1 LQPNRNAL
9 PVATDP
15 MGNATGA
22 PSDNQLP
29 SDSVIQQFVDSM
41 SQKIGTKLLGLGGEE
56 RYQLWPERVIRE
68 GISAP
73 HDVMTEGMIK
83 PGLRREDFTDASRPS
98 VGDVPAEP
106 GLLSGFGINKLIA
119 PVAADPS
126 DKAVSQAM
134 SMSALAGSGGIAG
147 AGEEAGAAT
156 LGSAPFLRPALKY
169 EGKIYKGPVGG
180 EHYDA
185 IPPTLHKTFQQQAM
199 SGEDLSNF
207 NFGFT
212 NHKGHFLSREDALK
226 YAIDEG
232 LIHPNSEAARAGTLT
247 STMQLMADSSKPGTA
262 IEALK
267 PAAPFYSAAEK
278 AIEAIPQTKMTGE
291 QWLGTL
297 ANKPGVKPEELDW
310 TGLKNFL
317 SEKGKEPVT
326 KEQVQAHMNDNSMKL
341 NEVNKGELSDK
352 DILDQSK
359 IRQEDWD
366 KMSQSQREVIRAGFP
381 IDKTKYSDYQLPG
394 GENYR
399 EKLLTLPPTTKKI
412 PFDEWYKQTNIQ
424 DFDKLSPKAQELVKA
439 KYEKEGQ
446 NVVNTANYKSSHW
459 DEPNILAHVR
469 MNDRTIEGK
478 KSLHLEEIQS
488 DWHQQGREK
497 GYRQPELPVRNFKT
511 YLAEE
516 KGITDPKEV
525 KRLWEDRSTPEGIA
539 LHNAH
544 LAETETRAMN
554 VSKVPDAPF
563 KKSWHELALKRA
575 LYEAA
580 TNGYD
585 RLSWTPGEAQAARYD
600 LSKSVEKIHYNKK
613 ENMIAA
619 YDKNGRSVINQKA
632 TPNELPDIIGKEA
645 SKKLLE
651 EGKPITSDSVELSG
665 QDLKI
670 GGEGMKGFYDKII
683 PQALEKLGKE
693 HGVKVKTE
701 KIPLPSRE
709 NFNQR
714 DANGRP
720 VREFPNQEVH
730 YIDIPQSLKD
740 QAIKKGFPLFSTGLP
755 IPNES
760 KQ

>member
-1 LQPNRNAL
+1 
-9 PVATDP
+9 
-15 MGNATGA
+15 
-22 PSDNQLP
+22 
-29 SDSVIQQFVDSM
+29 
-41 SQKIGTKLLGLGGEE
+41 
-56 RYQLWPERVIRE
+56 
-68 GISAP
+68 
-73 HDVMTEGMIK
+73 
-83 PGLRREDFTDASRPS
+83 
-98 VGDVPAEP
+98 
-106 GLLSGFGINKLIA
+106 
-119 PVAADPS
+119 
-126 DKAVSQAM
+126 
-134 SMSALAGSGGIAG
+134 
-147 AGEEAGAAT
+147 
-156 LGSAPFLRPALKY
+156 
-169 EGKIYKGPVGG
+169 
-180 EHYDA
+180 
-185 IPPTLHKTFQQQAM
+185 
-199 SGEDLSNF
+199 
-207 NFGFT
+207 
-212 NHKGHFLSREDALK
+212 
-226 YAIDEG
+226 
-232 LIHPNSEAARAGTLT
+232 
-247 STMQLMADSSKPGTA
+247 MADSSKPGTA

-278 AIEAIPQTKMTGE
+278 AIEAIPQAKMTGE

-310 TGLKNFL
+310 TGLKEFL
-317 SEKGKEPVT
+317 QSKGKEPIT
-326 KEQVQAHMNDNSMKL
+326 KAQVQEHLQNNKVEL
-341 NEVNKGELSDK
+341 GEVNKGGHRNWTQADSDRLDELENLGHRITDAQETER
-352 DILDQSK
+352 QSL
-359 IRQEDWD
+359 ITRENEATRQEGLNGGTP
-366 KMSQSQREVIRAGFP
+366 SV
-381 IDKTKYSDYQLPG
+381 TKYHSYQLPG

-399 EKLLTLPPTTKKI
+399 EKLLTLPPTK
-412 PFDEWYKQTNIQ
+412 NIITEFKVIRP
-424 DFDKLSPKAQELVKA
+424 DGHVDSTYTTAKAASDRAEYIKGTV
-439 KYEKEGQ
+439 KEG
-446 NVVNTANYKSSHW
+446 NTVTLNGGYKSSHW

-488 DWHQQGREK
+488 DWHQQGRDK

-693 HGVKVKTE
+693 HGVKVKSGE
-701 KIPLPSRE
+701 IPKGQTYVDQFGKTKYEP
-709 NFNQR
+709 
-714 DANGRP
+714 AP
-720 VREFPNQEVH
+720 VH

-740 QAIKKGFPLFSTGLP
+740 QATKKGFPLFSTGLP